1 MAKFELRKTDEE
13 ALKAR
18 LKLVG
23 KEGETFKQGIRAK
36 LALLSNKTSVA
47 AWLNN
52 VSLSGPNAS
61 AVTYSTFGNSGTGGN
76 KRTGGPYFQTE
87 LAYRR
92 VISVP
97 ARLFL
102 FYKTFHEKYWHNDN
116 ICLCSEKRSEIV
128 LILRNGGKKRLNC
141 HKFHNIPEFCP

>member
-61 AVTYSTFGNSGTGGN
+61 SVTYFVKKKDMTYFEAILECPKNSII
-76 KRTGGPYFQTE
+76 E
-87 LAYRR
+87 
-92 VISVP
+92 
-97 ARLFL
+97 
-102 FYKTFHEKYWHNDN
+102 
-116 ICLCSEKRSEIV
+116 
-128 LILRNGGKKRLNC
+128 
-141 HKFHNIPEFCP
+141 

>member
-61 AVTYSTFGNSGTGGN
+61 SVTYFLKKKKKDMT
-76 KRTGGPYFQTE
+76 YFE
-87 LAYRR
+87 AILECPK
-92 VISVP
+92 ISII
-97 ARLFL
+97 
-102 FYKTFHEKYWHNDN
+102 E
-116 ICLCSEKRSEIV
+116 
-128 LILRNGGKKRLNC
+128 
-141 HKFHNIPEFCP
+141 

>member
-1 MAKFELRKTDEE
+1 MRALWNPTVFFDIEKSGQPVLAKFELRKTDEE

-52 VSLSGPNAS
+52 VSLSGANAS
-61 AVTYSTFGNSGTGGN
+61 SLTYFLKKKG
-76 KRTGGPYFQTE
+76 YD
-87 LAYRR
+87 
-92 VISVP
+92 
-97 ARLFL
+97 LF
-102 FYKTFHEKYWHNDN
+102 
-116 ICLCSEKRSEIV
+116 
-128 LILRNGGKKRLNC
+128 
-141 HKFHNIPEFCP
+141 